1 MIKLL
6 EGAVPALLPR
16 DYLSNI
22 AHNQTGPDLVAY
34 DRWSNKAY
42 NVVNCIFYDVTLGWS
57 KGSGGL
63 LYQSKLK

>member
-1 MIKLL
+1 MDFAPQGLFTGISPIDRLGIYEVCISERIK
-6 EGAVPALLPR
+6 
-16 DYLSNI
+16 I
-22 AHNQTGPDLVAY
+22 
-34 DRWSNKAY
+34 Y